1 MWAGMR
7 PLLKA
12 LVSLSVACEG
22 ASTENP
28 ASNGRVLAGEPCFFI
43 FMLGTASLPEA
54 LASGR

>member
-28 ASNGRVLAGEPCFFI
+28 ASNGRVLAGEPCYFFFI
-43 FMLGTASLPEA
+43 LGTASLPEA
-54 LASGR
+54 